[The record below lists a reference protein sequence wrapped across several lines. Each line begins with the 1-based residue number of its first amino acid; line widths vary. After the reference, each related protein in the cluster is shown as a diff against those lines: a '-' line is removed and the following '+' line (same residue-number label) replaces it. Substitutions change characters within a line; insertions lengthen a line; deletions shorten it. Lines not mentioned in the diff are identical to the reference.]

1 MKGPSGEETRKMDG
15 VADVVNKFLRS
26 LISRCTS
33 GSAQIMPYYYVGL
46 IGYGRQVA
54 PAFSGKY
61 AGKELVCVSDLAEP
75 ARMTVRIKQTPEGDE
90 KVRMPV
96 WFDPFADGLTPMSE
110 AMQYV
115 TRIVRQFVEHY
126 QNSFPPMVIN
136 VTDGEST
143 DGDPTEYA
151 QQLKDLR
158 TSNGN
163 VLLFNIHISR
173 SQSASITFPSSEQ
186 VLSDPYSRELFRMSS
201 PLPPRMIATSKELR
215 IPISDGARGFAFNA
229 DLSNLTN
236 LLEIGTR
243 GVAARADSAGG
254 AAPTPVNPFANQPA
268 PAPNPFGGQ
277 QQQAP
282 APNPFGGQQQQAP
295 APNPF
300 GGQQQQAPAP
310 NPFGGQQQQAPAPN
324 PFGGQQQQAPAPNPF
339 GGQQQQAPAPNP
351 FGGQQQQAPAPNP
364 FGGQQQHAP
373 APNAYPNQQTPAPNP
388 YANQQNPAPNPHV
401 QPAPNPYQQAAPQ
414 PFAAAQQEPTPNPF
428 AADQQEPTPNPFAAD
443 QQEPTPNPFAA
454 DQQEPTP
461 NPFAADQQEPT
472 PNPFA
477 STGHQKA
484 TGTVRS
490 AQSGTGNQAMTGNQS
505 MTGNQ
510 NQRLTGSQRALA
522 GVGPG
527 DVLADKYLIEAA
539 LGKGGMAVVWRGRHL
554 LMDRPVAIKMMLPEV
569 MEEADS
575 MQRFLREMK
584 AASSLKHPNIVTI
597 YDFDQVPVPYIVM
610 DLLNG
615 RSLDVILEEE
625 GKLQPA
631 RIVHILTQ
639 MCDAL
644 AVAHHANMIHRDIK
658 PSNVVIENRVM
669 QPDFVQLV
677 DFGIAKL
684 VDSNSPSM
692 KLTKTGEIF
701 GSILYMSPEQCMG
714 KPLDARSD
722 IYALGCVIFELLT
735 GELPF
740 AGSSVYQTLSNHV
753 NGEPPCLSALCPD
766 VPNADQFQE
775 VFMKAVQKAPNAR
788 YQSTIELKKDL
799 LKLL

>member
-1 MKGPSGEETRKMDG
+1 MIFSCQTLLERGGPLAYDASVSRTNPSCIVFLIDQSTSMGEPMKGPSGEETRKMDG

-33 GSAQIMPYYYVGL
+33 GSDQIMPYYHVGL

-61 AGKELVCVSDLAEP
+61 AGQELVCVSDLAEP

-90 KVRMPV
+90 KVRTPV

-115 TRIVRQFVEHY
+115 TRIVKQFVEHY

-143 DGDPTEYA
+143 DGDPTLYA
-151 QQLKDLR
+151 QQMKDLR

-215 IPISDGARGFAFNA
+215 IPIGDGARGFAFNA

-254 AAPTPVNPFANQPA
+254 AAQQA
-268 PAPNPFGGQ
+268 PASNPFGGQ

-310 NPFGGQQQQAPAPN
+310 NPFGGQQQAPAPN
-324 PFGGQQQQAPAPNPF
+324 PFGGSTAGTSAESIRWQQQQAPAPSPYVINRTRLPIRMYSLL
-339 GGQQQQAPAPNP
+339 QRRIRTSRRHRIHSPQRSRSRR
-351 FGGQQQQAPAPNP
+351 
-364 FGGQQQHAP
+364 
-373 APNAYPNQQTPAPNP
+373 QTHLPPTNK
-388 YANQQNPAPNPHV
+388 NETTN
-401 QPAPNPYQQAAPQ
+401 
-414 PFAAAQQEPTPNPF
+414 PFAADQQEPTPDPF

-443 QQEPTPNPFAA
+443 QQEPTPRSIRLNW
-454 DQQEPTP
+454 
-461 NPFAADQQEPT
+461 
-472 PNPFA
+472 A
-477 STGHQKA
+477 SA
-484 TGTVRS
+484 CTGTVRS
-490 AQSGTGNQAMTGNQS
+490 AQSGTGNENMTGNQS

-539 LGKGGMAVVWRGRHL
+539 LGKGGMAVVWRATSADGPSRRHQ
-554 LMDRPVAIKMMLPEV
+554 D
-569 MEEADS
+569 D
-575 MQRFLREMK
+575 
-584 AASSLKHPNIVTI
+584 AARSH
-597 YDFDQVPVPYIVM
+597 
-610 DLLNG
+610 G
-615 RSLDVILEEE
+615 RS
-625 GKLQPA
+625 
-631 RIVHILTQ
+631 
-639 MCDAL
+639 
-644 AVAHHANMIHRDIK
+644 
-658 PSNVVIENRVM
+658 
-669 QPDFVQLV
+669 
-677 DFGIAKL
+677 
-684 VDSNSPSM
+684 
-692 KLTKTGEIF
+692 
-701 GSILYMSPEQCMG
+701 
-714 KPLDARSD
+714 
-722 IYALGCVIFELLT
+722 
-735 GELPF
+735 
-740 AGSSVYQTLSNHV
+740 
-753 NGEPPCLSALCPD
+753 
-766 VPNADQFQE
+766 
-775 VFMKAVQKAPNAR
+775 
-788 YQSTIELKKDL
+788 
-799 LKLL
+799 